1 MVKSNGV
8 KFLNSVVTLG
18 SSPNEFKVTVNS
30 WRENSFIL
38 IWFGFDPRW
47 PNQEENFQEF
57 IFFRWRP
64 NQLIAVQLQKSADVL
79 STGISK
85 TNWLCSLYFEIFI
98 LNELFERQLWFS
110 GIYDFRSVEC
120 QYSLCSGVQLVPG
133 HVFSCKYSKR
143 AEISSPPIWWYH
155 ELSWLQL

>member
-1 MVKSNGV
+1 MGSNFWIAWSRWGQVQMNSKLLWIHGV
-8 KFLNSVVTLG
+8 KIALF
-18 SSPNEFKVTVNS
+18 
-30 WRENSFIL
+30 
-38 IWFGFDPRW
+38 WFRFDPRW

-120 QYSLCSGVQLVPG
+120 RYSLCSGVQLVPG